1 MTSGRN
7 SSGTRGFTGGQ
18 NYNLEFDKESP
29 HGCDTALFP
38 GICLA
43 GSPEHKRNRD
53 QVEGEMNAIDLF
65 CGAGGSSVGLK
76 QAGFSDV
83 LGVDIKEQQE
93 YPFTLWTK
101 DIFKIPVYTLKHFDF
116 IWASPPCQA
125 YSVASQPAKAKGKR
139 YPDLIDKTR
148 ELLLK
153 TGKPFVL
160 ENVRQAPI
168 RHDLVL
174 DGTMFD
180 LGVIRKRAFEIH
192 GFEVSLIL
200 GKKRAGTI
208 MDGSYI
214 SVVGR
219 GAGSIRQSYRAYM
232 DKNGL
237 KTIRDAY
244 QHAMKID
251 WITDLKMLA
260 EAVPPAYA
268 KYIGEAF
275 LNCVA

>member
-1 MTSGRN
+1 M
-7 SSGTRGFTGGQ
+7 
-18 NYNLEFDKESP
+18 K
-29 HGCDTALFP
+29 
-38 GICLA
+38 
-43 GSPEHKRNRD
+43 
-53 QVEGEMNAIDLF
+53 AIDLF

-76 QAGFSDV
+76 QAGFNHVS
-83 LGVDIKEQQE
+83 GIDIYPQAE
-93 YPFTLWTK
+93 YPFNFYCADVFNIEYELGRNPYL
-101 DIFKIPVYTLKHFDF
+101 FLKEFDF

-153 TGKPFVL
+153 TERPFVL

-192 GFEVSLIL
+192 GLEVPLIL
-200 GKKRAGTI
+200 GRKRVGTI

-275 LNCVA
+275 LNCVAV

>member
-1 MTSGRN
+1 MR
-7 SSGTRGFTGGQ
+7 
-18 NYNLEFDKESP
+18 K
-29 HGCDTALFP
+29 
-38 GICLA
+38 
-43 GSPEHKRNRD
+43 
-53 QVEGEMNAIDLF
+53 AIDLF

-76 QAGFSDV
+76 QAGFDV
-83 LGVDIKEQQE
+83 EGIDIKEQAE
-93 YPFTLWTK
+93 YPFK
-101 DIFKIPVYTLKHFDF
+101 FYCFDIFDEWRFYNINPHRFDF

-125 YSVASQPAKAKGKR
+125 YSMASQPAKAKGKR
-139 YPDLIDKTR
+139 YPDLIGKTR

-180 LGVIRKRAFEIH
+180 LGVIRKRAFEVH

-268 KYIGEAF
+268 KYIGEQF
-275 LNCVA
+275 LRQI

>member
-1 MTSGRN
+1 MT
-7 SSGTRGFTGGQ
+7 
-18 NYNLEFDKESP
+18 
-29 HGCDTALFP
+29 
-38 GICLA
+38 
-43 GSPEHKRNRD
+43 
-53 QVEGEMNAIDLF
+53 AIDLF

-76 QAGFSDV
+76 QAGFGYI
-83 LGVDIKEQQE
+83 LGVDNKIQNE
-93 YPFTLWTK
+93 YPFSFMLQDVLAISLST
-101 DIFKIPVYTLKHFDF
+101 FKRFDF

-125 YSVASQPAKAKGKR
+125 FSVASQPAKKRGKR

-148 ELLLK
+148 QLLLK
-153 TGKPFVL
+153 TGKPFVI

-168 RHDLVL
+168 RYDLVL

-180 LGVIRKRAFEIH
+180 LGVIRKRVFEIH
-192 GFEVSLIL
+192 GFNISLIL

-251 WITDLKMLA
+251 WIKDLRMLA

-268 KYIGEAF
+268 KYIGEQF
-275 LNCVA
+275 LKQELTKVEGILIKE